1 MNVVSKT
8 EAETKVKK
16 AVKELNIK
24 AKIKVTQHR
33 FKVYVLITTA
43 NAKLCEVEALK
54 KVTSEMTSEIDDI
67 YVTHNNTQT
76 NEYAEILNDLAVKFF
91 CKKYRNNHQTDEELA
106 EIAKLHI
113 QKIINGTHRLSS
125 EFWATI

>member
-16 AVKELNIK
+16 AVKALNIR

-33 FKVYVLITTA
+33 FKVYVLITTT

-54 KVTSEMTSEIDDI
+54 K
-67 YVTHNNTQT
+67 
-76 NEYAEILNDLAVKFF
+76 
-91 CKKYRNNHQTDEELA
+91 
-106 EIAKLHI
+106 
-113 QKIINGTHRLSS
+113 
-125 EFWATI
+125 